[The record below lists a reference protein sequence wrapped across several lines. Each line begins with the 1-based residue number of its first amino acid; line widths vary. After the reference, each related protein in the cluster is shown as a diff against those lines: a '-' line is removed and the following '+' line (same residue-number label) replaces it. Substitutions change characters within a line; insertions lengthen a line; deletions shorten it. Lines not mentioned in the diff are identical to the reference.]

1 MPIFSNQLFDY
12 NFGYLPPQ
20 QATTTFNI
28 TYDDLRPGVTS
39 GSKRALEQPKAK
51 AVGATAS
58 KRVRVN
64 DSATDKLCINTIRL
78 LSADMVQGANS
89 GHPGAPMGCA
99 PMAHALWKHVMT
111 YNPANPKWINRDR
124 FVLSNGHACAL
135 LYSLLHL
142 SGFELSMDD
151 LKSFRK
157 LGSMCPGH
165 PENVLTPGVE
175 VTTGPLGQGLSMA
188 VGMALAQAQA
198 AATYNKEGF
207 PLLNNHTFVIC
218 GDGCLQEGV
227 TSEASSLAGHLGL
240 GRLIVLW
247 DDNRITIDGS
257 TDLSFTE
264 DVLARYAS
272 YGWQTLHVAN
282 GDEDVDGIL
291 AAIEEAK
298 GETDRP
304 TMIRVSTTIGKG
316 SSKEGTGGVHG
327 APLGEADIAAI
338 KRAWGFDEKASY
350 AVADEVYA
358 HYKAK
363 AQHGAEAEQAWK
375 AMLQRYSVMHPT
387 LAAEFERRFG
397 KGDLP
402 GGWEAQL
409 PTFTPEDKALATR
422 QSSQLVLNKLC
433 DALPEL
439 VGGSADLTPSN
450 LTKAK
455 GALDFQKETPEGR
468 YIRFGVREHAM
479 AAICNGISAFGGYV
493 PFCATFLNFAGY
505 ALGAI
510 RISAISEYGVIYVMT
525 HDSIGLGEDGP
536 THQPIEMLLSLRSM
550 PNLLTLRPC
559 DSNEVSGAY
568 RVALE
573 NRTRPSVIALS
584 RQGVPNHP
592 GSSIQSVALGAYKLW
607 EAAET
612 GKPLQ
617 LCLVSSGSEV
627 GLCVQVAELLEKEG
641 VRCRVVSMPCWELF
655 DEQSVEYRKSVFPKG
670 TPVLAVEAASSEGW
684 SKYSHAMVGM
694 EGFGASGPAKDL
706 HKKFGFTVDHV
717 VARARSVMDFYGK
730 GDMEVPWLMNR
741 P

>member
-20 QATTTFNI
+20 PSTTTFNI
-28 TYDDLRPGVTS
+28 TYDDLRPEGSAGAKRPLESKTKTVTTS
-39 GSKRALEQPKAK
+39 DAARKRGKVADA
-51 AVGATAS
+51 G
-58 KRVRVN
+58 
-64 DSATDKLCINTIRL
+64 DMLCINTIRL

-99 PMAHALWKHVMT
+99 PMAHALWRHVMT
-111 YNPANPKWINRDR
+111 YNPANPAWINRDR

-135 LYSLLHL
+135 LYSLLHI

-157 LGSMCPGH
+157 LGSKCPGH
-165 PENVLTPGVE
+165 PENVVTAGVE

-198 AATYNKEGF
+198 AATYNREGF
-207 PLLNNHTFVIC
+207 PLIDNHTFVIC
-218 GDGCLQEGV
+218 GDGCLQEGI

-240 GRLIVLW
+240 GRLVLLW

-272 YGWQTLHVAN
+272 YGWHTLHVPN
-282 GDEDVDGIL
+282 GDDDVEAII
-291 AAIEEAK
+291 AAVEEAK
-298 GETDRP
+298 AETDRP
-304 TMIRVSTTIGKG
+304 TIIRVTTTIGKG
-316 SSKEGTGGVHG
+316 SLKEGTGGVHG
-327 APLGEADIAAI
+327 APLGEADIAQA
-338 KRAWGFDEKASY
+338 KRAWGFDDKESF
-350 AVADEVYA
+350 AVSDEVYA
-358 HYKAK
+358 SYKAK
-363 AQHGAEAEQAWK
+363 RDAGAQAEAAWQA
-375 AMLQRYSVMHPT
+375 MFQRYAVMHPT
-387 LAAEFERRFG
+387 LAAEFERRFT
-397 KGDLP
+397 KGELP
-402 GGWEAQL
+402 AGWETTL

-536 THQPIEMLLSLRSM
+536 THQPVEMLLSLRSM
-550 PNLLTLRPC
+550 PNVLTLRPC

-568 RVALE
+568 RVAMA
-573 NRTRPSVIALS
+573 NRKRPSVIALS

-592 GSSIQSVALGAYKLW
+592 GSGIDKVDKGAYTLH
-607 EAAET
+607 EAPET
-612 GKPLQ
+612 GKALQ
-617 LCLVSSGSEV
+617 LILVASGSEV
-627 GLCVQVAELLEKEG
+627 GLCVQVAKLLEESG
-641 VRCRVVSMPCWELF
+641 VRVRVVSMPCWELF
-655 DEQSVEYRKSVFPKG
+655 DEQSVDYRKTVFPKG
-670 TPVLAVEAASSEGW
+670 IPVLAVEAATMEGW
-684 SKYSHAMVGM
+684 SKYCHAIVGM

-706 HKKFGFTVDHV
+706 HKKFGFTVDNV
-717 VARARSVMDFYGK
+717 VARAKSVMDFYSK
-730 GDMEVPWLMNR
+730 GEEVPWLMNR

>member
-20 QATTTFNI
+20 QASTTFNI
-28 TYDDLRPGVTS
+28 TYDDLRPASVAGAKRQLHEPRS
-39 GSKRALEQPKAK
+39 GAL
-51 AVGATAS
+51 S
-58 KRVRVN
+58 
-64 DSATDKLCINTIRL
+64 DSARKRGRLNESSSDTLAINTIRL
-78 LSADMVQGANS
+78 LSADMVQEANS

-99 PMAHALWKHVMT
+99 PMAHALWAHIMT
-111 YNPANPKWINRDR
+111 YCPSDPTWVNRDR

-142 SGFELSMDD
+142 AGFDVSMDD

-157 LGSMCPGH
+157 LDSKCPGH
-165 PENVLTPGVE
+165 PENFHTPGVE

-188 VGMALAQAQA
+188 VGMALASAQA
-198 AATYNKEGF
+198 AATYNKDGF
-207 PLLNNHTFVIC
+207 ALLDNYTFVVC

-247 DDNRITIDGS
+247 DDNRVTIDGS

-264 DVLARYAS
+264 DVLARYQA
-272 YGWQTLHVAN
+272 YGWHTLHVAN
-282 GDEDVDGIL
+282 GDDDLDGIL

-298 GETDRP
+298 AETERP

-316 SSKEGTGGVHG
+316 SKNEGTGAVHG
-327 APLGEADIAAI
+327 APLGEADIANA
-338 KRAWGFDEKASY
+338 KKAWGFDEKKTFH
-350 AVADEVYA
+350 VGDEVYA
-358 HYKAK
+358 LYRRKAEEGAK
-363 AQHGAEAEQAWK
+363 AEREWR
-375 AMLQRYSVMHPT
+375 AMLLRYAVMHPA
-387 LAAEFERRFG
+387 LAAEFERRFCG
-397 KGDLP
+397 GAAGGALP
-402 GGWEAQL
+402 EGWEKCL
-409 PTFTPEDKALATR
+409 PAFTTADKALATR

-455 GALDFQKETPEGR
+455 GALDFQRETPEGR

-479 AAICNGISAFGGYV
+479 AAICNGMSAFGGFV

-510 RISAISEYGVIYVMT
+510 RISAISQYGVIYVMT

-550 PNLLTLRPC
+550 PNVLTLRPC

-568 RVALE
+568 RVALL
-573 NRTRPSVIALS
+573 NRARPSVIALS
-584 RQGVPNHP
+584 RQAVPNHE
-592 GSSIQSVALGAYKLW
+592 GSAIEHVALGGYTLHDPPAS
-607 EAAET
+607 AAM
-612 GKPLQ
+612 PLQ
-617 LCLVSSGSEV
+617 LCLVASGSEV
-627 GLCVQVAELLEKEG
+627 RREGRTLRCV
-641 VRCRVVSMPCWELF
+641 
-655 DEQSVEYRKSVFPKG
+655 G
-670 TPVLAVEAASSEGW
+670 T
-684 SKYSHAMVGM
+684 
-694 EGFGASGPAKDL
+694 
-706 HKKFGFTVDHV
+706 
-717 VARARSVMDFYGK
+717 ARACCQPGAARMLTALS
-730 GDMEVPWLMNR
+730 EPPPPTPR
-741 P
+741 PPLSSRCPRCARWA